1 MNELKKL
8 YNTPLPAKRTGA
20 LYNAFPYPTKI
31 SPEAIAIYIACH
43 TQVGDSVLDPF
54 AGSGTTGLAT
64 ILCDN
69 PTEEMINTAQEMGV
83 NPKWG
88 KRNAVLYELS
98 TLGSFISQVMCNP
111 PSSSGFEKAAKKLL
125 KEVSNEL
132 SEIYTVKDDNGQ
144 DGEIRHIIWS
154 DVIICP
160 NCKLEHTYFDIAV
173 EKSPLQ
179 VKSDFEC
186 PNCQNTN
193 QISSLEKS
201 TEKYYDPLLNNH
213 IVRKKRVPAW
223 IYGKTGKRNWSR
235 KASPDDLLNEDLFLN
250 LLKQT
255 IIPIYNIQW
264 GILFR
269 KGYHKGITHLHH
281 FYTNRNLIV
290 FGRLWSKVNSYP
302 KQYHDALK
310 LLLLSYNSSHSTLMS
325 RVVVKKNSSDFVIT
339 GSQSGVLYISSLP
352 VEKNIFEGI
361 KRKITTLSKAFKLTE
376 ASNSKVDVINGSST
390 NIKGLDTSIDYVFTD
405 PPFGDYIPYSEINQL
420 NEAWLERLTENKN
433 EVIINKAQHKTVDD
447 YGALMEQVFH
457 ELNKVLKKDGKI
469 SLVFHSA
476 KSEVWR
482 GLVNS
487 FSKAGFTVRLSNILD
502 KVQGSFKQVTSNIKV
517 QGDPLLL
524 LTKERHLDNSQ
535 THKTGEEEHYIIQR
549 IIDDAFHLNSDLNE
563 QKPERLYSRYI
574 SACIESGVPVSQ
586 NAKDF
591 YLMLRKELQNTHPAI

>member
-1 MNELKKL
+1 
-8 YNTPLPAKRTGA
+8 
-20 LYNAFPYPTKI
+20 
-31 SPEAIAIYIACH
+31 
-43 TQVGDSVLDPF
+43 
-54 AGSGTTGLAT
+54 
-64 ILCDN
+64 
-69 PTEEMINTAQEMGV
+69 
-83 NPKWG
+83 
-88 KRNAVLYELS
+88 
-98 TLGSFISQVMCNP
+98 
-111 PSSSGFEKAAKKLL
+111 
-125 KEVSNEL
+125 
-132 SEIYTVKDDNGQ
+132 
-144 DGEIRHIIWS
+144 
-154 DVIICP
+154 
-160 NCKLEHTYFDIAV
+160 
-173 EKSPLQ
+173 
-179 VKSDFEC
+179 
-186 PNCQNTN
+186 
-193 QISSLEKS
+193 
-201 TEKYYDPLLNNH
+201 
-213 IVRKKRVPAW
+213 
-223 IYGKTGKRNWSR
+223 
-235 KASPDDLLNEDLFLN
+235 
-250 LLKQT
+250 
-255 IIPIYNIQW
+255 
-264 GILFR
+264 
-269 KGYHKGITHLHH
+269 
-281 FYTNRNLIV
+281 
-290 FGRLWSKVNSYP
+290 
-302 KQYHDALK
+302 
-310 LLLLSYNSSHSTLMS
+310 MS

-420 NEAWLERLTENKN
+420 NEAWLERLTDNKN

-535 THKTGEEEHYIIQR
+535 THKTEEEEHYIIQR

>member
-69 PTEEMINTAQEMGV
+69 PTQEMINTAQEMGV

-98 TLGSFISQVMCNP
+98 SLGSFISQVMCNP
-111 PSSSGFEKAAKKLL
+111 PSSSGFEKVAKNLL

-132 SEIYTVKDDNGQ
+132 SEIYTVKDDNGR

-154 DVIICP
+154 DVILCP
-160 NCKLEHTYFDIAV
+160 NCKSEHTYFDIAV

-186 PNCQNTN
+186 PNCHNTN

-201 TEKYYDPLLNNH
+201 TEKYYDPLLNNQ

-290 FGRLWSKVNSYP
+290 FGRLWSKVDSYP
-302 KQYHDALK
+302 KQYRDALK

-420 NEAWLERLTENKN
+420 NEAWLERLTDNKN

-535 THKTGEEEHYIIQR
+535 THKTEEEEHYIIQR